1 MDRKDDLPPQFEFE
15 GAVIFITNINFER
28 TVREGRSK
36 LTPHLAAIM
45 DRCLYLDLM
54 IETMREKLLRIDY
67 IAKETGMLKNK
78 GCTPEEAE
86 EILEFVHTNCRQFR
100 ELSLRK
106 VLQLAGIYK
115 MGPNWQKVARFT
127 LMKGVR

>member
-1 MDRKDDLPPQFEFE
+1 
-15 GAVIFITNINFER
+15 
-28 TVREGRSK
+28 
-36 LTPHLAAIM
+36 
-45 DRCLYLDLM
+45 
-54 IETMREKLLRIDY
+54 LRIDY
-67 IAKETGMLKNK
+67 IAKETDMLKKK
-78 GCTPEEAE
+78 GCTAEEAD
-86 EILEFVHTNCRQFR
+86 EILAFVHENCRQFR

>member
-1 MDRKDDLPPQFEFE
+1 M
-15 GAVIFITNINFER
+15 V
-28 TVREGRSK
+28 
-36 LTPHLAAIM
+36 
-45 DRCLYLDLM
+45 
-54 IETMREKLLRIDY
+54 ETMREKLLRIDY

-78 GCTPEEAE
+78 GCTPEESD

-115 MGPNWQKVARFT
+115 MGQNWQKIARFT
-127 LMKGVR
+127 LMRGVR